1 MFFYFFFCINY
12 LLIYVIF
19 SIISSYFIL
28 CHFFLFRFWSK
39 KFFLL
44 LNLYGLKQLLLKF
57 KIEFRLRRLASVS
70 TN

>member
-39 KFFLL
+39 KIFLL